1 MIRTILLALGASL
14 LAATPAAAHS
24 DDIQILRGAQVQSAA
39 LSAPQ
44 GAAGV
49 QLLHGVALQAPDAAG
64 QPKHQGA
71 RHHAGKRAYHKG
83 AKRMHHRKS
92 PRPKAGETLWLVD
105 TASGRLTACQM
116 HKTGDVGGYRL
127 RCVERDLPN

>member
-24 DDIQILRGAQVQSAA
+24 DDIQVLRGARAQSAA
-39 LSAPQ
+39 ISAPQ

-49 QLLHGVALQAPDAAG
+49 QLLFGVALQAPNAAG

-71 RHHAGKRAYHKG
+71 RHQAG
-83 AKRMHHRKS
+83 KRMHHRKS
-92 PRPKAGETLWLVD
+92 PRAKAGETLWLVD
-105 TASGRLTACQM
+105 KAGGRLTACQM

>member
-24 DDIQILRGAQVQSAA
+24 DDIQVQRGARAQSAA
-39 LSAPQ
+39 LTTQQ
-44 GAAGV
+44 GTAGV
-49 QLLHGVALQAPDAAG
+49 QLLFGVALQAPNAAKH
-64 QPKHQGA
+64 PKHQGA
-71 RHHAGKRAYHKG
+71 RHHSGKRAYHKG
-83 AKRMHHRKS
+83 AMRVHHRKG

-105 TASGRLTACQM
+105 KAGGRLTACQM

>member
-24 DDIQILRGAQVQSAA
+24 DDIQVQRGARAQSAA
-39 LSAPQ
+39 LTAQKS
-44 GAAGV
+44 AAGV
-49 QLLHGVALQAPDAAG
+49 QLLFGVALQAPKAAG
-64 QPKHQGA
+64 KHHL
-71 RHHAGKRAYHKG
+71 RHQAGKRAYHKG
-83 AKRMHHRKS
+83 AKRMHHRKG

-105 TASGRLTACQM
+105 KAGGRLTACQM